1 MTPQMVKVRA
11 AGGKRVQTPG
21 SVFNKVQRE
30 KTNQLAKQAR
40 KSRKKAWRNFHD
52 EKQQKKK

>member
-1 MTPQMVKVRA
+1 MVKVRA

-21 SVFNKVQRE
+21 SVFNRVQRGKE
-30 KTNQLAKQAR
+30 EQLAKQAR

-52 EKQQKKK
+52 EKQRKKK